1 MNAREAARAMSEIIE
16 QHVHDRVAPA
26 PAAYESSG
34 EVVRWRD
41 AAAIFETPP
50 ALVYETDGYGH
61 IVGGGSLVPAGEG
74 VTFTPPH
81 CAPHTSRRGEWIAIT
96 PMRPPPYAVPIIVR
110 AVLSGV
116 PISIP
121 VMADKLGRY
130 RHINRGPLDP
140 GAYLETHCYRVT
152 HWQHYPDPFI
162 PATRYRVMCRQYW
175 HAEDGLFPGEVAYLA
190 LPDARGLTFQDAQ
203 TVLAECRAKQA
214 ERMANVPC
222 FISIFRHC
230 EFVIEPE
237 GEQGRAP

>member
-16 QHVHDRVAPA
+16 HDVHKRVSEAPTPYYDYWQAPGFYAGLCEADRDRVAQ
-26 PAAYESSG
+26 ES
-34 EVVRWRD
+34 V
-41 AAAIFETPP
+41 AHPI
-50 ALVYETDGYGH
+50 
-61 IVGGGSLVPAGEG
+61 PAGED

-81 CAPHTSRRGEWIAIT
+81 CPPHTSRRGEWIAIT

-140 GAYLETHCYRVT
+140 GAYLETHCCRVT
-152 HWQHYPDPFI
+152 HWQHYPDPFM
-162 PATRYRVMCRQYW
+162 PAIRYRVMCRQYW
-175 HAEDGLFPGEVAYLA
+175 HAEDGLFPGEVACLA

-203 TVLAECRAKQA
+203 AVLAACRAKQA
-214 ERMANVPC
+214 ERMAHAPC
-222 FISIFRHC
+222 FIPIFRHC

-237 GEQGRAP
+237 AEQGRA

>member
-1 MNAREAARAMSEIIE
+1 MNAREAAHTMSEIIE
-16 QHVHDRVAPA
+16 RDVHERVSRAPS
-26 PAAYESSG
+26 AYEGPVDFLRVGDREVARRDLVSG
-34 EVVRWRD
+34 EFEPGLL
-41 AAAIFETPP
+41 AASESEP
-50 ALVYETDGYGH
+50 
-61 IVGGGSLVPAGEG
+61 

-81 CAPHTSRRGEWIAIT
+81 CPPHTARRGEWIAIT

-162 PATRYRVMCRQYW
+162 PATRYRVMCRRYW
-175 HAEDGLFPGEVAYLA
+175 HADPPFPAYSTYR
-190 LPDARGLTFQDAQ
+190 PVEGARSLTFQGAQ
-203 TVLAECRAKQA
+203 AFVSECRAREV
-214 ERMANVPC
+214 ERLANVSC
-222 FISIFRHC
+222 FMTICRNC

-237 GEQGRAP
+237 GEGAEGRP